1 MEKKKLTIAFY
12 PCSGFS
18 RTEFDYDNYE
28 SIVEKLRPIK
38 DKVILTYW
46 EDFAE
51 NAYNF
56 VELFNDGLDM
66 LEYDEQ
72 DYVAANIKEL
82 TGEDDVWTFESQY
95 WAVVLD
101 VDYQTAVK
109 DIKRESPI
117 KEDNSNNLALY
128 KALIDDIV
136 AVTKGGNNIEL
147 IANENGSY
155 TLKYNGIAKTICLD
169 E

>member
-1 MEKKKLTIAFY
+1 MEKKNITIAFY
-12 PCSGFS
+12 PTSSFG
-18 RTEFDYDNYE
+18 RREFDYDNHKG
-28 SIVEKLRPIK
+28 IVEKLRTIR
-38 DKVILTYW
+38 DEVILSYW
-46 EDFAE
+46 EDYIE
-51 NAYNF
+51 NAHNF
-56 VELFNDGLDM
+56 VELFNDGLD
-66 LEYDEQ
+66 EYDEQ

-101 VDYQTAVK
+101 ADYQTAIK
-109 DIKRESPI
+109 DIKGESPI
-117 KEDNSNNLALY
+117 KEDKSNNLALY

-155 TLKYNGIAKTICLD
+155 TLKYNGIVKTICFD

>member
-12 PCSGFS
+12 PCSGFG
-18 RTEFDYDNYE
+18 RTEFDCDNYE
-28 SIVEKLRPIK
+28 SIVEKLRTIRYE
-38 DKVILTYW
+38 VILTFW

-56 VELFNDGLDM
+56 VDLFNDGLCM
-66 LEYDEQ
+66 LDYDEQ
-72 DYVAANIKEL
+72 DYVSANVKEL

-101 VDYQTAVK
+101 ADFQTAVK
-109 DIKRESPI
+109 DIKGESPI
-117 KEDNSNNLALY
+117 KENNSNNLALY
-128 KALIDDIV
+128 KTLIDDIV

-155 TLKYNGIAKTICLD
+155 TLKYNGIAKTICAD